1 MFRMPIVTMERVD
14 SFSAAHRLHSEKLS
28 DAENKETFGKCN
40 NSNGH
45 GHNYVWKVKL
55 RGEVDPT
62 SGMVYDLAKLKKEM
76 SLVLDTVD
84 HRNLDKDVEFF
95 KTTVSTS
102 ENVAIYMFEKL
113 KSVMSNPSVLYK
125 VTIEETPKNIFTY
138 KGS

>member
-1 MFRMPIVTMERVD
+1 MPTVTMERVEV
-14 SFSAAHRLHSEKLS
+14 FSAAHRLQSDKLS
-28 DAENKETFGKCN
+28 DSENKETFGKCN
-40 NSNGH
+40 NANGH

-55 RGEVDPT
+55 RGEVDAVN
-62 SGMVYDLAKLKKEM
+62 GMVYDLAKLKKEM
-76 SLVLDTVD
+76 GIVLDTVD
-84 HRNLDKDVEFF
+84 HRNLDKDVDFF

-138 KGS
+138 KGF

>member
-1 MFRMPIVTMERVD
+1 MPTVTMERVD
-14 SFSAAHRLHSEKLS
+14 MFSASHRLHSEKLS

-55 RGEVDPT
+55 RGEVD
-62 SGMVYDLAKLKKEM
+62 SVNGMVYDLAKLKKEM
-76 SLVLDTVD
+76 NVVLDTVD

-138 KGS
+138 KGT